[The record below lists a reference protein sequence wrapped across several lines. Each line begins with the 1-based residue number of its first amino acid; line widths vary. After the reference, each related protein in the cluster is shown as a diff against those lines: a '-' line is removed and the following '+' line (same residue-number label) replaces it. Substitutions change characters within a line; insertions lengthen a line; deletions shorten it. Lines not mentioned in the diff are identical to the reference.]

1 MSKKLAIIPGIFNPL
16 HLGHL
21 NLIEKAER
29 IFGKDSVVVC
39 VELNPDLSNIENGD
53 KAEVIEEFRRLRVST
68 IKSQIPSREVDSYIG
83 LLSDFVFEKE
93 QQGFDVTAIIGVRSQ
108 TGFGYELDRDRYL
121 WDAKPDLKIIYIPC
135 DPIFSHLSSSKIREM
150 EKIKAGSAHDYI
162 AREK

>member
-1 MSKKLAIIPGIFNPL
+1 MNKKIAIIPGRFSPL

-29 IFGKDSVVVC
+29 IFGKGNVVVC
-39 VELNPDLSNIENGD
+39 VDCNLDLSDIENAD
-53 KAEVIEEFRRLRVST
+53 KTKAVDEFRRLRVST
-68 IKSQIPSREVDSYIG
+68 IKSQIPSREIDSYIG

-108 TGFGYELDRDRYL
+108 SGFNYELDKARYL